1 MALDTPLLGEPLA
14 RGRPAIRKGALALEP
29 VAALPRLAPRI
40 AALAERS
47 LQPNP
52 FLLPE
57 FLGPAIEAMGP
68 SSLRLATLSDR
79 NDLRFFAPVLMRAN
93 RLVVWTTPYF
103 PLGAPLLEAETCEQV
118 AEILLEQMRAN
129 GRNLLVVPHLPLLG
143 PVAECL
149 RAAAEHGAST
159 LTAERQTRPILR
171 GGGGVAAFDAMV
183 PAKRRRDLDR
193 QLRKLGEAGGV
204 SHVTASSPTEV
215 AVAFET
221 FLAVEASGW
230 KGRRGTAVRRSRA
243 IRRFATDAITQMA
256 RRNLVRIDTLR
267 VGERPAAV
275 LVRIEHGGLAIPW
288 KIAYDEDLAGLSPG
302 KQLMADASRRWLA
315 DGKTKRVDPICEE
328 DNPTV
333 SLLWRHRE
341 PYGTLIVAVGRWNF
355 GAHLR
360 ASVLDLRMT
369 AKRRIK
375 DILRRRGKS
384 APKAAKTAE
393 TP

>member
-14 RGRPAIRKGALALEP
+14 RGRPVIRKGALALEP
-29 VAALPRLAPRI
+29 VTALSRLAPRI
-40 AALAERS
+40 VALAERS

-52 FLLPE
+52 FLMPE

-79 NDLRFFAPVLMRAN
+79 SDLRFFAPVLVRAN
-93 RLVVWTTPYF
+93 RIVVWTTPYF
-103 PLGAPLLEAETCEQV
+103 PLGAPLMEAETCEQV
-118 AEILLEQMRAN
+118 AEVLLEQMRAN
-129 GRNLLVVPHLPLLG
+129 GRRLLIIPHLPLHG

-149 RAAAEHGAST
+149 RAVAERDDST
-159 LTAERQTRPILR
+159 LSAERQARPILR
-171 GGGGVAAFDAMV
+171 GGGGIAAFDAMV
-183 PAKRRRDLDR
+183 TAKRRRDLDR
-193 QLRKLGEAGGV
+193 QLRKLAEAGGV
-204 SHVTASSPTEV
+204 SHVTASSPADV
-215 AVAFET
+215 DAAFQT

-230 KGRRGTAVRRSRA
+230 KGRRGTAVRRRRA
-243 IRRFATDAITQMA
+243 ISRFATDAVARMA

-275 LVRIEHGGLAIPW
+275 LIRFEHGGLAIPW

-328 DNPTV
+328 NNPTV
-333 SLLWRHRE
+333 SLWRHRE
-341 PYGTLIVAVGRWNF
+341 SYGTLIVAVGRWNF

-360 ASVLDLRMT
+360 ASILDLRMT

-375 DILRRRGKS
+375 DFLRRRGKP
-384 APKAAKTAE
+384 APKAAKSE
-393 TP
+393 RGV